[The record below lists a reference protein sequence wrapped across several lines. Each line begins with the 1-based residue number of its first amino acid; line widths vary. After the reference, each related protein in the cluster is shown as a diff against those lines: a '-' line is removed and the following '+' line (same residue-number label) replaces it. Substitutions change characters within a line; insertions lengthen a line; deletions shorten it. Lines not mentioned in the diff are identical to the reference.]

1 MSANAVKNVKK
12 NPFFKEIIGQEEV
25 KEQLFFLAEGA
36 NVDLGYCP
44 PVLLIGPKGT
54 GKTMFA
60 TAFGKSLTDEDG
72 SPRKVVILNSSTI
85 KSVPNF
91 FLNIYP
97 KILKIGKAV
106 AVFFDEAHSLP
117 KEFQTLLL
125 TVCNP
130 EKGRIRTIEHNGQPV
145 DFNLCELA
153 FFFAT
158 TDPQRMDK
166 ALVDR
171 CEKAA
176 LRDYTPSEL
185 SKIVKHHCPDFDIAD
200 DAMDLIVP
208 TMRGNGRSAVQRAQQ
223 VEKFCKIH
231 GIDKFEKKHWVA
243 LRKRANIRPYGLDIN
258 EIQILRLLSERG
270 ECSLATLVAA
280 TGHTRPMVQFQLEP
294 TLTRLGFM
302 AINGK
307 RQLTAEG
314 HAVIKELDKE

>member
-1 MSANAVKNVKK
+1 MSAVKNVKK
-12 NPFFKEIIGQEEV
+12 NPYFKGIIGQEEV

-36 NVDLGYCP
+36 NVDMGYCP

-60 TAFGKSLTDEDG
+60 TAFGKTLLDEDG
-72 SPRKVVILNSSTI
+72 NPRKVVILNSSTV

-97 KILKIGKAV
+97 KILKLGKAV

-117 KEFQTLLL
+117 KEFQTLML

-130 EKGRIRTIEHNGQPV
+130 EKGRLRTVEHNGQPV
-145 DFNLCELA
+145 DFNLCEIA

-176 LRDYTPSEL
+176 LRDYTPCEL
-185 SKIVKHHCPDFDIAD
+185 GAIVKHHCPDFEITPE
-200 DAMDLIVP
+200 AMELIVP

-231 GIDKFEKKHWVA
+231 QVDKFEKKHWTV
-243 LRKRANIRPYGLDIN
+243 LKKRANIRPYGLDIN
-258 EIQILRLLSERG
+258 EIQVLRLLVERG
-270 ECSLATLVAA
+270 ECTLATLVAA
-280 TGHTRPMVQFQLEP
+280 TGQTSSMVRFQLEP
-294 TLTRLGFM
+294 TLTRLGLM

-307 RQLTAEG
+307 RQATAAG
-314 HAVIKELDKE
+314 HDVLKEIDND